1 MMSGAFQGFMRRYA
15 KYLRLAGVRTNPKVL
30 ILAGFAVVLVS
41 LLLSLVLRDLLP
53 FLIGLVVADLIVFY
67 PYYQGMKVVSEIDAN
82 LADALKQIAAT
93 LQSGGTFE
101 MAVRE
106 VVSAD
111 YGALSKQF
119 RYVLDD
125 LQSGNTIDVA
135 LGRFAARVPSEL
147 VQRVVTIIVDAF
159 HAGGGLAKVLEDVAE
174 DARQTYRI
182 MEERKAKTTMQAMFL
197 IVSSVVLSP
206 FIVGAAFGIMR
217 FFARMG
223 KNFAGTQILSP
234 SEFAEIVRATDTLQ
248 FLLTIYVIFQAAISA
263 VMVTAIREG
272 NTASGIRYAPIFM
285 LVAYLVLVGTSTL
298 VSKMLG
304 G

>member
-1 MMSGAFQGFMRRYA
+1 MAESMFAGFMRSYA
-15 KYLRLAGVRTNPKVL
+15 RHLRLAGIRTSPYLL
-30 ILAGFAVVLVS
+30 ILSGTLVALVS
-41 LLLSLVLRDLLP
+41 LLLALVFHDLLP
-53 FLIGLVVADLIVFY
+53 FLVGLLIADFIVFY
-67 PYYQGMKVVSEIDAN
+67 PYYKGVQIVSEIDAN
-82 LADALKQIAAT
+82 LSDALKQIAST

-111 YGALSKQF
+111 YGHLSKQF

-174 DARQTYRI
+174 DARQTYRL
-182 MEERKAKTTMQAMFL
+182 MEERRAKTTMQAMFL
-197 IVSSVVLSP
+197 VVSSVVLSP

-223 KNFAGTQILSP
+223 KNFAGSQILDA
-234 SEFAEIVRATDTLQ
+234 AEYAKMMNAVGYIQ
-248 FLLTIYVIFQAAISA
+248 MFLTIYVIFQAALSA
-263 VMVTAIREG
+263 IMITAIREG
-272 NTASGIRYAPIFM
+272 KVSSGIRYAPIFM
-285 LVAYLVLVGTSTL
+285 IVAYIILMATAAM
-298 VSKMLG
+298 VSGMLSG
-304 G
+304 

>member
-1 MMSGAFQGFMRRYA
+1 VSKSALTGFIRNYSRH
-15 KYLRLAGVRTNPKVL
+15 LRLAGVRTNPYLLILSGVLVVL
-30 ILAGFAVVLVS
+30 ISALLALLV
-41 LLLSLVLRDLLP
+41 RDLTPL
-53 FLIGLVVADLIVFY
+53 LVGLLVADFIVFY
-67 PYYQGMKVVSEIDAN
+67 PYYKGVKIASEVDAN
-82 LADALKQIAAT
+82 LSDALKQIAST

-111 YGALSKQF
+111 YGYLSKQF
-119 RYVLDD
+119 RYILED

-174 DARQTYRI
+174 DARQTYRL

-197 IVSSVVLSP
+197 VVSSVILSP
-206 FIVGAAFGIMR
+206 FIVGAAFGIMH
-217 FFARMG
+217 FFVRMG
-223 KNFAGTQILSP
+223 KEFAGSSILAP
-234 SEFAEIVRATDTLQ
+234 AKYAEMVHAVGYIQ
-248 FLLTIYVIFQAAISA
+248 FFLTVYVLFQAAISS

-272 NTASGIRYAPIFM
+272 KLSSGLRYTPIFM
-285 LVAYLVLVGTSTL
+285 LVAYLILIGTAAMVGG
-298 VSKMLG
+298 MLG